1 MPNITFANTKG
12 GSGKTTA
19 ALALTSE
26 LIAAG
31 ARVAL
36 VEGDPNRP
44 LATWAEGR
52 NAPVIDTAKHRVR
65 DAETAT
71 AILREAARDQHL
83 VVITTDNDDESVLD
97 WLEAAES
104 WATFV
109 LSDPEGSPNQW
120 MNLVISQADL
130 VIVPFAPTT
139 LDALQVIRT
148 LKQIKQTERIAGKSI
163 PHKVLL
169 TRTNPGAVMTRD
181 ERDIRASLDK
191 NNVALMNVT
200 LGDRPAF
207 RGMFKHDA
215 LLSELTD
222 KEAGGL
228 HHARANAAAYVEEV
242 IELLRSNEKREAA

>member
-19 ALALTSE
+19 TLALASE
-26 LIAAG
+26 LVAAG

-52 NAPVIDTAKHRVR
+52 DAPVIDTAKHRIR
-65 DAETAT
+65 DAEAAS
-71 AILREAARDQHL
+71 AILREAARDQNL
-83 VVITTDNDDESVLD
+83 IVITTDNDDETVLE
-97 WLEAAES
+97 WLEAAEG

-109 LSDPEGSPNQW
+109 LADPEGSPNQW

-139 LDALQVIRT
+139 LDALQVTRT
-148 LKQIKQTERIAGKSI
+148 LRQIKQTEKISGKTI
-163 PHKVLL
+163 LHKVLL
-169 TRTNPGAVMTRD
+169 TRCNPGAVMTRD
-181 ERDIRASLDK
+181 ERDIRTSLVK
-191 NNVALMNVT
+191 HGVELMTVS
-200 LGDRPAF
+200 LADRPAF

-222 KEAGGL
+222 AETNGL